1 MEIIASFPIPFNFE
15 EILNYMDCNACNWI
29 EENDFPEFNNSI
41 VGSFSASL
49 MNKVGGKKKPL
60 SAY

>member
-1 MEIIASFPIPFNFE
+1 MLATELMNEF
-15 EILNYMDCNACNWI
+15 L
-29 EENDFPEFNNSI
+29 EFNNSI

-49 MNKVGGKKKPL
+49 MNKVGGKKAPL

>member
-1 MEIIASFPIPFNFE
+1 MLPSELMS
-15 EILNYMDCNACNWI
+15 
-29 EENDFPEFNNSI
+29 DFLWFNNSI

-49 MNKVGGKKKPL
+49 MNKVAGEKKPL